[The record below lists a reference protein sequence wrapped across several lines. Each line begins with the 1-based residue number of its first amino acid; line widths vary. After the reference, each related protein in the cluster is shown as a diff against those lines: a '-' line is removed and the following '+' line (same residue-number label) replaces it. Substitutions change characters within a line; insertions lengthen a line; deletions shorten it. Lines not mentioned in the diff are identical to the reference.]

1 MAIKRND
8 LRDGEPLSA
17 ADYDDRTTEAVKSV
31 LVEIGQILGSFR
43 GKFVVIGGA
52 IPWLLLNS
60 KDMQHVGT
68 TDADLVLDA
77 EALGNGEYVELFT
90 DLIEHG
96 YTQDKKR
103 AKFQLVRRIQPKDGG
118 TPISI
123 VVDFLMPKDA
133 DIVPNRPPLIDGF
146 AAQRAD
152 GAKLALQFFEMIDID
167 GPMPEG
173 GINRVRIAVA
183 SIPAFLVMKGFALG
197 NRLKPKDAYD
207 IYYCI
212 RNYPS
217 GPNALAKACR
227 PMLEHEDGRNSYTTI
242 DEKFETVDG
251 FGPTSVRKFVEG
263 TRVLQSRTPD
273 QWQQD
278 AFGQIDAWLHAL
290 GLRNRG

>member
-77 EALGNGEYVELFT
+77 EALGNGEYVELLT

-118 TPISI
+118 TSISI

-173 GINRVRIAVA
+173 GINRVRIAAA

-197 NRLKPKDAYD
+197 NRLKMKDAYD

-212 RNYPS
+212 RNYPG

-263 TRVLQSRTPD
+263 TRALQSRTPD

-290 GLRNRG
+290 GLRNRD